1 MKTSAQKW
9 GNSVAVRVP
18 KSIVEQAGVRP
29 RDSFD
34 IEVVR
39 GNIVLKPRLRREFQ
53 LESLVKGITK
63 RNVHE
68 AIEFGPPVGRELL

>member
-18 KSIVEQAGVRP
+18 KSIVEKAGVNP
-29 RDSFD
+29 HDSFD

-39 GNIVLKPRLRREFQ
+39 GNIVLKPRLRRDFR

-68 AIEFGPPVGRELL
+68 AVEFGPPVGRELL

>member
-18 KSIVEQAGVRP
+18 KSIVEKAGVNP

-39 GNIVLKPRLRREFQ
+39 GNIVLKPRLRRDFR
-53 LESLVKGITK
+53 LESLIKGITK

-68 AIEFGPPVGRELL
+68 AVEFGPPVGRELL

>member
-18 KSIVEQAGVRP
+18 KSIVEKAGVNP

-34 IEVVR
+34 IDVVR
-39 GNIVLKPRLRREFQ
+39 GNIVLKPRLRRDFR

-63 RNVHE
+63 RNRHGG
-68 AIEFGPPVGRELL
+68 IEFGPPVGRELL

>member
-18 KSIVEQAGVRP
+18 KSSVEKAGVNL

-39 GNIVLKPRLRREFQ
+39 GNIVLKPRLRRDFR

-68 AIEFGPPVGRELL
+68 AVEFGPPVGRELL

>member
-18 KSIVEQAGVRP
+18 KSIVEKAGVRP

-34 IEVVR
+34 IDVVR
-39 GNIVLKPRLRREFQ
+39 GNIVLKPRLSRDFR

-68 AIEFGPPVGRELL
+68 VVEFGPPVGRELL

>member
-18 KSIVEQAGVRP
+18 KSIVEKAGVHP

-39 GNIVLKPRLRREFQ
+39 GNIVLKPRLRRDFR

-68 AIEFGPPVGRELL
+68 AVEFGPPVGRELL

>member
-18 KSIVEQAGVRP
+18 KSIVEKAGVSP

-39 GNIVLKPRLRREFQ
+39 GNIVLKPRLRRDFR
-53 LESLVKGITK
+53 LASLVKGITK

-68 AIEFGPPVGRELL
+68 AVEFGPPVGRELL